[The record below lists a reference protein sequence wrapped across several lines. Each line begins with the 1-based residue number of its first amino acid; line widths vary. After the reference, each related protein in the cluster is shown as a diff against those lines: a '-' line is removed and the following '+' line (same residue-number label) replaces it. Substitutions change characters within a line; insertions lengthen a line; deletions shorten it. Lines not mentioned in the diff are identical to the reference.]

1 MLSFKKQFIPIFRK
15 SIPNQAKVTVASY
28 TTICKN
34 ITKSSTITTP
44 KILTT
49 KPISSFSS
57 SIKFS
62 SNISKRSYSVLTE
75 SPEAKIYKYDD
86 IKKIASNPEKFPES
100 VLIDVREPVEYS
112 DGHIPGAINIP
123 FKSSPGAL
131 DLNEDDFQENFGFN
145 KPSED
150 KELVFYCLGGVRST
164 AAEELASTFGYKK
177 RGNYLGSYEDW
188 QSHEN
193 KIKK

>member
-1 MLSFKKQFIPIFRK
+1 MYSLKNQIIPTLKRSVNSKQSIPSIASQISTFK
-15 SIPNQAKVTVASY
+15 SISRPL
-28 TTICKN
+28 TTNYISPKFFS
-34 ITKSSTITTP
+34 TKSSPSSLLQPFTT
-44 KILTT
+44 
-49 KPISSFSS
+49 
-57 SIKFS
+57 
-62 SNISKRSYSVLTE
+62 SKRSYSVLTE
-75 SPEAKIYKYDD
+75 SPEAKIYKYEDV
-86 IKKIASNPEKFPES
+86 KKITQNPEAYPDS
-100 VLIDVREPVEYS
+100 ILIDVREPVEFS

-131 DLNEDDFQENFGFN
+131 DLNDDDFQENFGFS
-145 KPSED
+145 KPEED

-193 KIKK
+193 KSNL